1 MLVVDIPKFF
11 TPNDDGNFDTWHIV
25 GIETLPGTTISVFDR
40 YGKLIIQLNANTP
53 GWNGYYNGNKMP
65 ASDYWYVAD
74 VKRGGI
80 SFQVKGHFTL
90 RR

>member
-1 MLVVDIPKFF
+1 MLTFNVFNQVSNIASSSNRNSIDLR
-11 TPNDDGNFDTWHIV
+11 NF
-25 GIETLPGTTISVFDR
+25 
-40 YGKLIIQLNANTP
+40 
-53 GWNGYYNGNKMP
+53 GYFERGGSSYNGNKLP

-74 VKRGGI
+74 VKRCNV